1 MRRAPMLVGVLLL
14 AACSS
19 PASTASTPSASSTP
33 SSTTASTSTSD
44 ASPSTTVT
52 AACNSASAAAAVDVM
67 TDTVS
72 DLYPA
77 VRACA
82 SVAEWVAAANGNPG
96 AISAGVDPR
105 EFLGNVCASG
115 TAGMSAEA
123 LCKQAVQ
130 LCKTDPEVAKLTYCI
145 ILSIGG

>member
-1 MRRAPMLVGVLLL
+1 MRWAPMLVGVLLL

-19 PASTASTPSASSTP
+19 PASTSSTP
-33 SSTTASTSTSD
+33 STTPSTSTSN

-52 AACNSASAAAAVDVM
+52 AACNSAFAAAAAVDVM

-96 AISAGVDPR
+96 AISADVDPR

>member
-1 MRRAPMLVGVLLL
+1 MRWAPMLVGVLLL
-14 AACSS
+14 AGCSS
-19 PASTASTPSASSTP
+19 PATTAGTPSASSTR
-33 SSTTASTSTSD
+33 STPASTSTSD
-44 ASPSTTVT
+44 ASLSTTVT
-52 AACNSASAAAAVDVM
+52 AACNSAFAAAAAVDVM
-67 TDTVS
+67 ADTVS

-96 AISAGVDPR
+96 AISSGVDPR